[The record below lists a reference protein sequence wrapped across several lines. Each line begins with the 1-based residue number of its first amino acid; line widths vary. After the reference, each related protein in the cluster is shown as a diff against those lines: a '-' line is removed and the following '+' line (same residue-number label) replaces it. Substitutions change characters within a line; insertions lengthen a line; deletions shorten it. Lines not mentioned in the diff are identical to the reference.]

1 MPRKDQRK
9 PKPDSQTQRLRAI
22 LDSTKGRL
30 PRVGV
35 ETLRR
40 FHDYL
45 VDHLAFPFEGRLSDP
60 IGPHRD
66 TESPLS
72 AIRLMDPVREYSPEE
87 MHGLIVKA
95 EQNGEKIELPLDR
108 IDVEEDSPQHQ
119 LLEDY
124 RHWLWNSQ

>member
-1 MPRKDQRK
+1 MPDPKPRKRK
-9 PKPDSQTQRLRAI
+9 TNSQAERLRAV
-22 LDSTKGRL
+22 LGGSGDRL
-30 PRVGV
+30 PRVRV
-35 ETLRR
+35 ETLRQ

-45 VDHLAFPFEGRLSDP
+45 AGHLSFPFEGRLSDP

-72 AIRLMDPVREYSPEE
+72 VIRLMDPRREYSPEE

-95 EQNGEKIELPLDR
+95 EQNGHRIELPLDR
-108 IDVEEDSPQHQ
+108 IDVEEGSPYSQ

-124 RHWLWNSQ
+124 RHWQATCQ